1 MNVTRNV
8 FSETPPVAVPF
19 REDVPITLG
28 DIQGLRL
35 NVSQRKECNNKKKYS
50 NCRL

>member
-19 REDVPITLG
+19 REDVPI
-28 DIQGLRL
+28 QGLRL

-50 NCRL
+50 NYRL